1 MFGNRKL
8 AVVVWSKS
16 LLPIVFYIVQMGAIY
31 VGLNLTYRSFS
42 DVDELYESILE
53 MKKLT
58 SEEKQLSEKKAIV
71 DNHLDRL
78 NWIIFVTTVVEIGVL
93 VYFLGSVK
101 SGIAERLGHIAN
113 DLNQFSAEIAQTMEL
128 QEQNTAQQAAAVNQ
142 TTTTMDEL
150 SASSQQ
156 SAEQASA
163 AAIDAGQ
170 GLGLAESGLK
180 SVENTESVMSILSL
194 KVNDMQAQIANLTEK
209 TNQIGN
215 ISKLVTDIANQTN
228 MLALNAAVEAVRAGE
243 HGKGFSVVA
252 QEIRKLADQS
262 KASTA
267 SIDNLVADIQMAID
281 STVMVTQEGRY
292 TVEKGVQIAQDTA
305 KTFRGLT
312 EAIDNISLSVQ
323 QISLNAKQ
331 QALAIQQVVDTMSNI
346 NYTASQTATSIS
358 QVKRGSEKLNHM
370 IQSLQKMV

>member
-1 MFGNRKL
+1 MLGNRKL
-8 AVVVWSKS
+8 TIFVWSKS
-16 LLPIVFYIVQMGAIY
+16 LLPIVFYIVQMGVISVCFHA
-31 VGLNLTYRSFS
+31 TYRSFS
-42 DVDELYESILE
+42 EVDRAYESILE

-58 SEEKQLSEKKAIV
+58 DDEQKLEEKKAIV
-71 DNHLDRL
+71 ESRLYWL
-78 NWIIFVTTVVEIGVL
+78 NWIIVGTTIVELGVL
-93 VYFLGSVK
+93 LYFLWSVK
-101 SGIAERLGHIAN
+101 SGISERLGQIAR
-113 DLNQFSAEIAQTMEL
+113 DLNQFSAEMAQTMEL

-150 SASSQQ
+150 SASSRQ
-156 SAEQASA
+156 SAEQAGA

-180 SVENTESVMSILSL
+180 AAENTESVMSMLSL
-194 KVNDMQAQIANLTEK
+194 KVNDMQSQIGNLTEK

-215 ISKLVTDIANQTN
+215 ISKLVADLANQTN

-267 SIDNLVADIQMAID
+267 SIDNLVADIQIAID
-281 STVMVTQEGRY
+281 STVMVTQEGRR
-292 TVEKGVQIAQDTA
+292 TVENGMTIARDTA

-346 NYTASQTATSIS
+346 NYTASQTAMSIS
-358 QVKRGSEKLNHM
+358 QVKGGSEKLNHM
-370 IQSLQKMV
+370 IQSLQKIV

>member
-1 MFGNRKL
+1 MFRNRKL
-8 AVVVWSKS
+8 AVVIWSKS
-16 LLPIVFYIVQMGAIY
+16 FLPIFFYLLQMGTIY
-31 VGLNLTYRSFS
+31 GGLSVTFRAFS
-42 DVDELYESILE
+42 DVNELYESILE

-58 SEEKQLSEKKAIV
+58 SDEKKLGEKKEIV
-71 DNHLDRL
+71 ENSLDRL
-78 NWIIFVTTVVEIGVL
+78 NWIIFGTTVVEIGVL
-93 VYFLGSVK
+93 VYFLWSVK
-101 SGIAERLGHIAN
+101 SGIAERLGQIAN
-113 DLNQFSAEIAQTMEL
+113 DLNLFSAEIAQTMEL

-170 GLGLAESGLK
+170 GLGLAESGLTA
-180 SVENTESVMSILSL
+180 VENTESVMSVLSL
-194 KVNDMQAQIANLTEK
+194 KVNDMQAQIGNLTEK

-215 ISKLVTDIANQTN
+215 ISKLVTDLANQTN

-243 HGKGFSVVA
+243 HGKGFAVVA

-281 STVMVTQEGRY
+281 STVMVTQEGRQ
-292 TVEKGVQIAQDTA
+292 TVEKGVKIAQDTA

>member
-8 AVVVWSKS
+8 AVFIWWKS
-16 LLPIVFYIVQMGAIY
+16 FLPIFFYLLQMGTIY
-31 VGLNLTYRSFS
+31 GGLSVTFRAFS
-42 DVDELYESILE
+42 DVNELYESILE

-58 SEEKQLSEKKAIV
+58 SDEKKLTEKKEIV
-71 DNHLDRL
+71 ENSLDRL
-78 NWIIFVTTVVEIGVL
+78 NWIIFGTTVVEIGVL
-93 VYFLGSVK
+93 VYFLWSVK
-101 SGIAERLGHIAN
+101 SGIAERLGQIAN
-113 DLNQFSAEIAQTMEL
+113 DLNLFSAEIAQTMEL

-170 GLGLAESGLK
+170 GLGLAESGLTA
-180 SVENTESVMSILSL
+180 VENTESVMSVLSL
-194 KVNDMQAQIANLTEK
+194 KVNDMQAQIGNLTEK

-215 ISKLVTDIANQTN
+215 ISKLVTDLANQTN

-243 HGKGFSVVA
+243 HGKGFAVVA

-281 STVMVTQEGRY
+281 STVMVTQEGRQ
-292 TVEKGVQIAQDTA
+292 TVEKGVKIAQDTA

>member
-1 MFGNRKL
+1 MFWNRKL

-16 LLPIVFYIVQMGAIY
+16 FLPIFFYLLQMGAIY
-31 VGLNLTYRSFS
+31 TSLYSSFHSFS
-42 DVDELYESILE
+42 DVNDLYESIIE
-53 MKKLT
+53 NKKLT
-58 SEEKQLSEKKAIV
+58 TEEQKIHEKQVIVEKKLSA
-71 DNHLDRL
+71 L
-78 NWIIFVTTVVEIGVL
+78 NWIIFGTTVVEMGVFI
-93 VYFLGSVK
+93 YFLWSVK
-101 SGIAERLGHIAN
+101 SGIAERLGQIAS

-156 SAEQASA
+156 SSEQASA
-163 AAIDAGQ
+163 AAIDASQ

-180 SVENTESVMSILSL
+180 AVENNESVMSMLSL
-194 KVNDMQAQIANLTEK
+194 KVNDMQAQIGNLTEK

-215 ISKLVTDIANQTN
+215 ISKLVADLANQTN

-243 HGKGFSVVA
+243 HGKGFAVVA

-292 TVEKGVQIAQDTA
+292 TVERGVSIAQDTA

-358 QVKRGSEKLNHM
+358 QVKGGTEKLNHM
-370 IQSLQKMV
+370 IQRLQKMV

>member
-8 AVVVWSKS
+8 AVVIWSKS
-16 LLPIVFYIVQMGAIY
+16 FLPIFFYLLQMGTIY
-31 VGLNLTYRSFS
+31 GGLSATFRAFL
-42 DVDELYESILE
+42 DVDELYESIIE

-58 SEEKQLSEKKAIV
+58 SDEKKLAEKKEIV
-71 DNHLDRL
+71 ENSLDRL
-78 NWIIFVTTVVEIGVL
+78 NWIIFGTTVVEIGVL
-93 VYFLGSVK
+93 VYFLWSVK
-101 SGIAERLGHIAN
+101 SGIAERLGQIAN
-113 DLNQFSAEIAQTMEL
+113 DLNLFSAEIAQTMEL

-170 GLGLAESGLK
+170 GLGLAESGLTA
-180 SVENTESVMSILSL
+180 VENTESVMSVLSL
-194 KVNDMQAQIANLTEK
+194 KVNDMQAQIGNLTEK

-215 ISKLVTDIANQTN
+215 ISKLVTDLANQTN

-243 HGKGFSVVA
+243 HGKGFAVVA

-262 KASTA
+262 KSSTA

-292 TVEKGVQIAQDTA
+292 TVEKGVQIAKDTA

>member
-1 MFGNRKL
+1 MLENRKL
-8 AVVVWSKS
+8 AIVVWSKS
-16 LLPIVFYIVQMGAIY
+16 LLPILFYIVQMVAIV
-31 VGLNLTYRSFS
+31 VGLNATYRSFT
-42 DVDELYESILE
+42 DVDRLYESILE

-58 SEEKQLSEKKAIV
+58 SDEKKLAEKKDIV
-71 DNHLDRL
+71 EDNLSRL
-78 NWIIFVTTVVEIGVL
+78 NWIIFGTTIVEIGVL
-93 VYFLGSVK
+93 LHFLGSVK
-101 SGIAERLGHIAN
+101 SGIAERLGQIAR
-113 DLNQFSAEIAQTMEL
+113 DLNQFSGEIARTMEL

-156 SAEQASA
+156 SAEQAGA
-163 AAIDAGQ
+163 AAIDANQ
-170 GLGLAESGLK
+170 GLSLAESGLK
-180 SVENTESVMSILSL
+180 AVENTESVMSMLSS
-194 KVNDMQAQIANLTEK
+194 KVNDMQVQIGNLTEK

-215 ISKLVTDIANQTN
+215 ISKLVADLASQTN

-267 SIDNLVADIQMAID
+267 SIDDLVADIQMAID
-281 STVMVTQEGRY
+281 STVMVTQEGRR
-292 TVEKGVQIAQDTA
+292 TVEHGVKMARDTA
-305 KTFRGLT
+305 ETFQKLT
-312 EAIDNISLSVQ
+312 DSIDNISLSVQ

-346 NYTASQTATSIS
+346 NYTAAQTATSIS
-358 QVKRGSEKLNHM
+358 QVKEGSEKLNHM